1 MGPRSHS
8 RRSPPWPTIS
18 AVKRLLG
25 IIALTLVAA
34 APRATAQDDQDLPQP
49 VFYELLPANG
59 SYPIA
64 RVCYTDEGICALP
77 LTVPPGRPCECRRPD
92 RTWVSGVCTH

>member
-1 MGPRSHS
+1 MVDYLG
-8 RRSPPWPTIS
+8 

-25 IIALTLVAA
+25 ILAVTLVAV
-34 APRATAQDDQDLPQP
+34 ATPATGQDDDQEFPQP
-49 VFYELLPANG
+49 TFYQLLPANG

-77 LTVPPGRPCECRRPD
+77 LTIPPGRPCECRRPD
-92 RTWVSGVCTH
+92 GTWVSGVCTH